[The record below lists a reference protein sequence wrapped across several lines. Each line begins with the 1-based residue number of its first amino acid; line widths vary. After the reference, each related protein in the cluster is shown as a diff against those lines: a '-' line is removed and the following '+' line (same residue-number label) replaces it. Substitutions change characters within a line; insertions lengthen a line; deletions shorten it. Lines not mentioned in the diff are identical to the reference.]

1 MQGKP
6 PASFFS
12 GEGGYMKRILVI
24 LLFLLLFISCA
35 KKYSINHGHPYHPSP
50 GYSFIEF
57 GSGYERNIIE
67 YNCSYDSC
75 PYPPYFHEHKG
86 YGRHQHEYKGEYE

>member
-6 PASFFS
+6 PASFYGGV
-12 GEGGYMKRILVI
+12 GEYMQQKRILII
-24 LLFLLLFISCA
+24 LVFLLLFISCA
-35 KKYSINHGHPYHPSP
+35 KRYTINHNHPYHPSP
-50 GYSFIEF
+50 GSAFMEF
-57 GSGYERNIIE
+57 GSGYQRNIIE
-67 YNCSYDSC
+67 